1 MSDPLFA
8 PPSLAAIFL
17 VFLLCGLLTF
27 LDEDGCP
34 PALPVA
40 LLVVHVLEAA
50 LLLVVVVVV
59 IVEVGVGTEVLVGVI
74 VGDVM
79 VGVGVGVVTLS
90 TSSLSASAPNKHV
103 WGLPGSKS
111 SADGTTIVP
120 SAALSRSVAGVDAAR
135 VPRMAS
141 TSS

>member
-8 PPSLAAIFL
+8 PPSIAAIFL

-59 IVEVGVGTEVLVGVI
+59 VELVQVGVGTEVLVGV
-74 VGDVM
+74 VVDVM
-79 VGVGVGVVTLS
+79 VGVTLLS
-90 TSSLSASAPNKHV
+90 ISSLSASAPNKDV

-111 SADGTTIVP
+111 SADGITTVP
-120 SAALSRSVAGVDAAR
+120 SAALSRRGAGVDAGR

-141 TSS
+141 ISS

>member
-27 LDEDGCP
+27 LDDGCP

-59 IVEVGVGTEVLVGVI
+59 TVEVGVGKEVLVGVV
-74 VGDVM
+74 VGDVV
-79 VGVGVGVVTLS
+79 VGVGVGVALLS

-111 SADGTTIVP
+111 SADGTTTVP